1 MALSSDELKQ
11 AVAKAA
17 VQELSPNMFL
27 GVGTGS
33 TVDCFIDALG
43 ESKLPIRAAVSS
55 SLRSEHRL
63 RDHGIKVL
71 SLNDIE
77 EPLDLYVDGAD
88 EIDGNGCMTK
98 GGGAALTREKIVASA
113 SKAFL
118 CIVDESK
125 QVQTLGRFPL
135 PIEVIEMA
143 IQPVTRALTAMGGQ
157 PKIREGVIT
166 DNGHCILDVRG
177 FLMDNPLEWE
187 DQLNA
192 IPGIVAHGVFARQ
205 KAAKVLVST
214 QQGLRTIS
222 FI

>member
-11 AVAKAA
+11 AVAQAA
-17 VQELSPNMFL
+17 VRELKPNMVL

-33 TVDCFIDALG
+33 TVDYFIDALA
-43 ESKLPIRAAVSS
+43 SSSLAIRAAVSS
-55 SLRSEHRL
+55 SVRSEQRLRS
-63 RDHGIKVL
+63 HGIHVL
-71 SLNDIE
+71 QLSDVH
-77 EPLDLYVDGAD
+77 EPLDLYIDGAD
-88 EIDGNGCMTK
+88 EIDASGCMLK

-143 IQPVTRALTAMGGQ
+143 VGPVSRALEALGGQ
-157 PKIREGVIT
+157 VRLRQGVVT
-166 DNGHCILDVRG
+166 DNGHCILDVHG
-177 FLMDNPLEWE
+177 LSIADPLDWE
-187 DQLNA
+187 DRLNSL
-192 IPGIVAHGVFARQ
+192 PGVVTNGIFARQ
-205 KAAKVLVST
+205 KAAKALVAT
-214 QQGLRTIS
+214 QQGVQSIS